1 MKNIFGIAL
10 FLILSV
16 ASAQAQYKTFPKG
29 KLGGDIIGKGDVRV
43 EVVSTSSSASF
54 YPITADGS
62 YIEKAPA
69 SIEINV
75 LYLGHQAS
83 EIYTPELQDG
93 HYTVALDADKIIYY
107 YFVKGTFDN
116 KLVEFKEQMVEY
128 GK

>member
-16 ASAQAQYKTFPKG
+16 ANAQAQYKTFPKG
-29 KLGGDIIGKGDVRV
+29 NLGGDIIGKGDVRF

-54 YPITADGS
+54 YPIAPDGS
-62 YIEKAPA
+62 LIEKGPT
-69 SIEINV
+69 SLEINV

-83 EIYTPELQDG
+83 EIFNPEFIDG
-93 HYTVALDADKIIYY
+93 HYTVGLDPEKIIYY

>member
-29 KLGGDIIGKGDVRV
+29 NLGGDIIGKGDIRF
-43 EVVSTSSSASF
+43 EVVTTSSSASF
-54 YPITADGS
+54 YPIAPDGS
-62 YIEKAPA
+62 LIANAPS

-75 LYLGHQAS
+75 LYLGFLTS
-83 EIYTPELQDG
+83 EIFNPEFKDG
-93 HYTVALDADKIIYY
+93 HYTVGLDSDKIIYY

-116 KLVEFKEQMVEY
+116 KVVEFKEQMVEH